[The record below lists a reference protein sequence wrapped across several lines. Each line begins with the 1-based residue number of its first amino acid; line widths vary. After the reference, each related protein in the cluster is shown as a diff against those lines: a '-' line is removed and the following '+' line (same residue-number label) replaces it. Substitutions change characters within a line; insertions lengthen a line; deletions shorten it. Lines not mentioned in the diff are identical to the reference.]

1 MHCTRRCSPI
11 NRRRSASLKSTD
23 SGCRS
28 LWIPK
33 VIPRAF
39 ETTSADEEIKDHVPA
54 MIDAMAKMLD
64 KNSRHAQCSFF
75 SNSFS
80 HWSSL
85 FFVGAHGMVCL
96 IKFHCLYSWSC
107 FSHYV
112 LTILVFVEFV
122 SLITKLYLWYSYSV
136 SWAIIQTREGWALAP
151 TPWAKICS
159 KKRVWTPVSMKQTNK
174 CPNLIRLWHLP
185 LPAMSFT
192 EAVKLQLPLL
202 LHHLL
207 HIHGRVP

>member
-23 SGCRS
+23 SGCSS

-64 KNSRHAQCSFF
+64 KNSSHAQCSFF
-75 SNSFS
+75 SILFLIGV
-80 HWSSL
+80 L
-85 FFVGAHGMVCL
+85 FFCGC
-96 IKFHCLYSWSC
+96 SWSC
-107 FSHYV
+107 FSPYV
-112 LTILVFVEFV
+112 LTILVFVEFI
-122 SLITKLYLWYSYSV
+122 SSITKLYFWYSYSV

-159 KKRVWTPVSMKQTNK
+159 KKGSEHLSVWNKPTNVR
-174 CPNLIRLWHLP
+174 I
-185 LPAMSFT
+185 
-192 EAVKLQLPLL
+192 
-202 LHHLL
+202 
-207 HIHGRVP
+207 